1 MVNEQYL
8 YKAALVEQNDLNL
21 SDILVPE
28 ICVCFV
34 VCFFV
39 FFVFL
44 FIKISKF
51 ALPRVMLKSER
62 SQYDRKKDK

>member
-8 YKAALVEQNDLNL
+8 YKAALVEQNDL

-28 ICVCFV
+28 FFV
-34 VCFFV
+34 LFLFCFFV
-39 FFVFL
+39 YLFFL

-51 ALPRVMLKSER
+51 ALPGVMLKSER